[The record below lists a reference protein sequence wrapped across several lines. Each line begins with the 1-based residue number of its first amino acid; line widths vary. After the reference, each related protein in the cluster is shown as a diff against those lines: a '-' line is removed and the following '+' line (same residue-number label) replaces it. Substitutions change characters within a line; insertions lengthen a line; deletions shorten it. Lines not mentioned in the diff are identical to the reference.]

1 MNKKRAFALY
11 LVIPS
16 VLLIILETFPIVYS
30 EDAVLDPLLK
40 VIATRAVGC
49 AVFIPLSIYMGYNI
63 WGITRK
69 GRKGVLLCTLVPLAV
84 VVNNLPIIGLVSGA
98 AYITKPT
105 HYVLI
110 FALEALMIGLFEEFA
125 FRGVLFPFIL
135 ENRRKDKKSIF
146 IATVLSS
153 AAFGAIHLFN
163 VFAGA
168 GIGYVALQI
177 GYSFLIGGMCA
188 IVLLYTRCIW
198 ICVGLHAIYDFC
210 GYLVPTLGDGVI
222 WDPVT
227 VAITA
232 ALGVFALIFMLLWF
246 RNIDIARVD
255 ELYKNNSATSE

>member
-1 MNKKRAFALY
+1 MLK
-11 LVIPS
+11 
-16 VLLIILETFPIVYS
+16 ET
-30 EDAVLDPLLK
+30 LQKL
-40 VIATRAVGC
+40 
-49 AVFIPLSIYMGYNI
+49 
-63 WGITRK
+63 
-69 GRKGVLLCTLVPLAV
+69 
-84 VVNNLPIIGLVSGA
+84 
-98 AYITKPT
+98 TK
-105 HYVLI
+105 I
-110 FALEALMIGLFEEFA
+110 
-125 FRGVLFPFIL
+125 
-135 ENRRKDKKSIF
+135 K
-146 IATVLSS
+146 
-153 AAFGAIHLFN
+153 
-163 VFAGA
+163 